1 MKKEEFLSALQERL
15 AGLPPEDI
23 RKSVDY
29 YREMID
35 DRMEDGM
42 SEEQAVAAVGT
53 LDEVVSQILSDV
65 PLSKLVKNR
74 KRKKRNRSPW
84 VIALLVIGSP
94 VWASLLLAAAAVL
107 FSLVI
112 AAWAVAVSLVAVGV
126 ALLPVGFAA
135 MVGGFVAV
143 AAGEPA
149 AFLLIHIGRGLVCV
163 GLSFVWVIACVW
175 LIRLLVKGHKAM
187 LLWVKNRFAGNATE
201 SEDVSV

>member
-42 SEEQAVAAVGT
+42 SEEEAVAAVGT

-74 KRKKRNRSPW
+74 KRKKRNWSPW

-94 VWASLLLAAAAVL
+94 VWASLLFAAVVTL
-107 FSLVI
+107 FSLLI
-112 AAWAVAVSLVAVGV
+112 AFWAVLVSLVAVGV
-126 ALLPVGFAA
+126 ALLPVGLSA
-135 MVGGFVAV
+135 MVGGIVAV
-143 AAGEPA
+143 LAGEPA
-149 AFLLIHIGRGLVCV
+149 AVLLINIGRGLVCI

-175 LIRLLVKGHKAM
+175 LIRLLWKGHKAL
-187 LLWVKNRFAGNATE
+187 LLWLKNRFARNATE
-201 SEDVSV
+201 SEDVTI